1 MIVADARKG
10 ESHWKINAQFRTFME
25 RRDKKKPFFLQLSY
39 SDPHTPYDAP
49 KVHDPRSLTLPPFY
63 PDTQLV
69 REYLAAYYD
78 EIHRMD
84 SDFGEVLRYL
94 DEPRTER

>member
-1 MIVADARKG
+1 
-10 ESHWKINAQFRTFME
+10 ME
-25 RRDKKKPFFLQLSY
+25 RRDKDKPFFLQLSY

-78 EIHRMD
+78 EITPD
-84 SDFGEVLRYL
+84 GLRFRRGTAL
-94 DEPRTER
+94 PRRTTA